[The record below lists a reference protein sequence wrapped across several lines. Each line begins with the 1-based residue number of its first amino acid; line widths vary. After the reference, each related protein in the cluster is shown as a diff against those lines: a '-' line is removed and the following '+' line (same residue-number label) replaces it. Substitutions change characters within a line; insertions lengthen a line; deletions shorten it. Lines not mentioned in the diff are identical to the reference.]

1 MNDHLLS
8 GDTLFIDGCG
18 RTDLPG
24 GDAAEMYRTLHQRL
38 DFIDDETVLYP
49 GHLYSAEASL
59 AMGEVRRRNF
69 VLAPLTLEQW
79 LATFGS

>member
-1 MNDHLLS
+1 
-8 GDTLFIDGCG
+8 
-18 RTDLPG
+18 
-24 GDAAEMYRTLHQRL
+24 MYRSLHERL
-38 DFIDDETVLYP
+38 AFISDETVLFP

-69 VLAPLTLEQW
+69 VFAPKTLEEW